1 MAVRIGG
8 RQHWLWRVLTAFT
21 RIWNHFRPRR
31 RSFTA
36 PEYWAA
42 LQERFAVWRI
52 AAELR
57 P

>member
-1 MAVRIGG
+1 MG
-8 RQHWLWRVLTAFT
+8 RFRCPTSAQRFLTAFT
-21 RIWNHFRPRR
+21 RTWNLFRPRR

-36 PEYWAA
+36 AGYRAA
-42 LQERFAVWRI
+42 LQERFAAWQV